1 MPKCPA
7 IGVRGDERNKTHL
20 AIEISM
26 FTKEGMEWGNDGY
39 KRGELHEL
47 IGATIRLLLSSI
59 YTRNE
64 GKTLDGRIWDN

>member
-1 MPKCPA
+1 MGKMMY
-7 IGVRGDERNKTHL
+7 I
-20 AIEISM
+20 
-26 FTKEGMEWGNDGY
+26 

-64 GKTLDGRIWDN
+64 GEGYKHNMG